1 MRLNMTDKNIKLKIV
16 TQNKIVYEGEVEA
29 FYTDTLDGRIGLLP
43 NHIPITSVLEIGVT
57 KVIKANEP
65 TYITTMGG
73 IMHFKDN
80 EAVILTDIAELGQD
94 IDEVRAKEAYERA
107 KAKLESRKDKMA
119 VLKAQIALKKAIA
132 RISATNKHF

>member
-1 MRLNMTDKNIKLKIV
+1 MSDKNIKLKIV
-16 TQNKIVYEGEVEA
+16 TQNKIVYEGIVNA
-29 FYTDTLDGRIGLLP
+29 FYTDTMDGRIGILP

-57 KVIKANEP
+57 KVVEEKEP
-65 TYITTMGG
+65 VYITTMGG

-107 KAKLESRKDKMA
+107 KAKLESHQDKMG

-132 RISATNKHF
+132 RISATNKCF

>member
-1 MRLNMTDKNIKLKIV
+1 MSDKNIKLKIV
-16 TQNKIVYEGEVEA
+16 TQNKIVYEGVVNA
-29 FYTDTLDGRIGLLP
+29 FYTDTMDGRIGILP

-57 KVIKANEP
+57 KVIEEKEP
-65 TYITTMGG
+65 VYITTMGG

-107 KAKLESRKDKMA
+107 KAKLESYQDKIG

-132 RISATNKHF
+132 RISATNKYF